1 MEEVPSCELVAG
13 DVVVVKDQENIPADM
28 LVLACSDSD
37 GTCYVDTS
45 SLDGETNL
53 KEKQAVG
60 ITKKTDSPSSLGTL
74 TGTLTCQVP
83 NKELS
88 VFQGVLSIHGGTGS
102 ADGMP
107 SEEAVDSRSLLLR
120 GSVLRNSNWVAG
132 VIVYTGRLTKLHL
145 NTSASQFKFSG
156 IETSLNSF
164 VPKVLFLQLALT
176 LICASAARLY
186 DQDVLALGLI
196 TQVSPVHDW
205 IYDFL
210 TFFILFSYFV
220 PMSLYVVF
228 EFSRTVQGAFMEVA
242 VVGGVHD

>member
-1 MEEVPSCELVAG
+1 M
-13 DVVVVKDQENIPADM
+13 VVVKDQEDIPADM

-37 GTCYVDTS
+37 GTCYADTS

-60 ITKKTDSPSSLGTL
+60 ITKKTASPSSLGML

-83 NKELS
+83 SKELS
-88 VFQGVLSIHGGTGS
+88 VFQGVLSIHTGL
-102 ADGMP
+102 DGAP

-132 VIVYTGRLTKLHL
+132 VIVYTGRLTKLFL
-145 NTSASQFKFSG
+145 NTSASKFKFSG

-186 DQDVLALGLI
+186 DQDILALGLI
-196 TQVSPVHDW
+196 TELSPVHDW

-228 EFSRTVQGAFMEVA
+228 EFSRTVQAAFMEVRMRA
-242 VVGGVHD
+242 